1 MIIPAGVLVHRAT
14 RPLRGTVAVLFV
26 SRVVVAGR
34 VVDSLCACVSIQ
46 LTLSQESVDSTDPFA
61 RKCVDSTNASQE
73 SPKEVPGTVPVLFT
87 CTVRVPVPVKR
98 PGGSPGHTP
107 ALSTPFRGSPHAS
120 KTARLVQSNLA
131 HARRA
136 VPITCPPSQTVS
148 HCSLYSSV
156 ITSHHVLSTPISD
169 SISVCS
175 CRSEHRS
182 AAQLRSCE
190 GWSCSPKDDLR

>member
-1 MIIPAGVLVHRAT
+1 MTSELNLSQVKLHVVWLQLGRGRWVRILDNPRRCVSPPSDAT
-14 RPLRGTVAVLFV
+14 TAWHGGSVIRVTCGSGWSCGTGTVHVY
-26 SRVVVAGR
+26 
-34 VVDSLCACVSIQ
+34 
-46 LTLSQESVDSTDPFA
+46 ST
-61 RKCVDSTNASQE
+61 
-73 SPKEVPGTVPVLFT
+73 GT
-87 CTVRVPVPVKR
+87 RIPVKR
-98 PGGSPGHTP
+98 PGGSRDTP

>member
-1 MIIPAGVLVHRAT
+1 MESW
-14 RPLRGTVAVLFV
+14 V
-26 SRVVVAGR
+26 SR
-34 VVDSLCACVSIQ
+34 LPPVSFYRRYR
-46 LTLSQESVDSTDPFA
+46 LFMRLFPRLASVD
-61 RKCVDSTNASQE
+61 
-73 SPKEVPGTVPVLFT
+73 
-87 CTVRVPVPVKR
+87 
-98 PGGSPGHTP
+98 
-107 ALSTPFRGSPHAS
+107 AS

-148 HCSLYSSV
+148 HCALYSSV